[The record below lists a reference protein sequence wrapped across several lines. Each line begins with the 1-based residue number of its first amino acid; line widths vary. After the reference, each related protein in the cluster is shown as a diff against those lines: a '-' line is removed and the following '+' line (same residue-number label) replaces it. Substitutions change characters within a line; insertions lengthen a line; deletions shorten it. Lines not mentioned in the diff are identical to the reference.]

1 MSIESEKK
9 SSADWKSR
17 IGVALMAGGGAVCG
31 LLLLAGEGVNFV
43 RGCANESVLR
53 IAVGANEATLWKC
66 LAETPNMLGAFF
78 R

>member
-1 MSIESEKK
+1 MERERK
-9 SSADWKSR
+9 SSADWRAR
-17 IGVALMAGGGAVCG
+17 IGTALLAGGGAVCG
-31 LLLLAGEGVNFV
+31 LLLLVGEGVNFV

-66 LAETPNMLGAFF
+66 LAETPNMLHAFF

>member
-1 MSIESEKK
+1 MKLELEKK
-9 SSADWKSR
+9 KSADWKAR
-17 IGVALMAGGGAVCG
+17 AGVALLAGGGAVCG

-43 RGCANESVLR
+43 RGCANEQVLR

-66 LAETPNMLGAFF
+66 LAETPNMLQAFF